1 MNTSNDLSFLQLG
14 KDLHQSVMSAPIG
27 ICVLNADGLV
37 AEIVND
43 KFLEV
48 AGKPREA
55 ILGKNYWEPFAEARA
70 YYETALQQV
79 ADTGVAFHA
88 QEVELMLIRQGKEEN
103 IFVTFVYSPLLDA
116 SGKTSKIVVWV
127 LENTQQVLAR
137 KRIAEAEEKARIAIR
152 SANLGLYETTFHNDS
167 MTTDKRFDEIWGT
180 PGPFKFRSEYAAYFH
195 PDDLQHRA
203 LAHEQSM
210 ITSQVDYQARIIWPD
225 QSIRWVR
232 VTGNV
237 VRENGEP
244 YKLVGVV
251 QDVTDIV
258 IAQRKLEATEA
269 SLRQA
274 VDLANLGTWH
284 VNVDT
289 NFTSM
294 SPLLMS
300 WFGIEGEG
308 ADAETLIGCIRE
320 DQREMVGNALFSTLQ
335 PGSDGIY
342 NVEYTV
348 INCRTGQH
356 RILHVLG
363 QSFFDKDG
371 KALRISGIA
380 RDVTI
385 ERQLQL
391 ALEHEVQER
400 TEELESSNARLRL
413 SNEELAQFAYIASHD
428 LQEPLRK
435 IMTFSEMLGKSLGDN
450 ISDKTKNYL
459 QKINGSSL
467 RMHTLIKDVLA
478 YSQLV
483 KETEVFTAV
492 DLNQVIEEVKDDFD
506 LFIEQTGMAIE
517 SDPLPVIEAIPAQMV
532 QLFGNLLGNSMKFSK
547 QGIQPVIRI
556 RIGQQQKPN
565 CSALALTPK
574 ATIPR
579 SCFRITASVSTPTML
594 NRSSRSFKD
603 CTGSRNTRE
612 QALGLPCAEKLPSI
626 TMVRYMLWRATM
638 RVPHLQSFFRWRMP
652 INKYSAI
659 TGGKK

>member
-1 MNTSNDLSFLQLG
+1 MHSATNLDFSQWG
-14 KDLHQSVMSAPIG
+14 KDLHQSVMSSPIG
-27 ICVLNADGLV
+27 ICVLTADGLV

-55 ILGKNYWEPFAEARA
+55 IIGKNYWEPFAEARP

-79 ADTGVAFHA
+79 ADTGIAFHA
-88 QEVELMLIRQGKEEN
+88 QEVELMLIRQGKEEY
-103 IFVTFVYSPLLDA
+103 IFVTFVYAPLLDA
-116 SGKTSKIVVWV
+116 EGKAYKIVVWV
-127 LENTQQVLAR
+127 LENTHQVLAR
-137 KRIAEAEEKARIAIR
+137 KLIAEAEEKARIAIR

-167 MTTDKRFDEIWGT
+167 MTADKRFDEIWGA
-180 PGPFKFRSEYAAYFH
+180 PGPFKLRSEYAAYFH

-203 LAHEQSM
+203 LAHEQSLV
-210 ITSQVDYQARIIWPD
+210 TSQVDYQARIIWPD
-225 QSIRWVR
+225 QTIHWVR

-237 VRENGEP
+237 VYENGEP
-244 YKLVGVV
+244 YKLIGVV

-258 IAQRKLEATEA
+258 TAQRKLEATEA

-274 VDLANLGTWH
+274 IDLANLGTWY

-294 SPLLMS
+294 SPLLMN
-300 WFGIEGEG
+300 WFGVEGEG

-348 INCRTGQH
+348 INCKTGQH

-400 TEELESSNARLRL
+400 TEELESSNARLTQ

-435 IMTFSEMLGKSLGDN
+435 IMTFSEMLGKSLGDK
-450 ISDKTKNYL
+450 ISDKTRNYL

-467 RMHTLIKDVLA
+467 RMNTLIKDVLS

-483 KETEVFTAV
+483 KDTEVFAAV
-492 DLNQVIEEVKDDFD
+492 DLNQVIEDVKSDFD
-506 LFIEQTGMAIE
+506 LFIEQTGTIIHSGA
-517 SDPLPVIEAIPAQMV
+517 LPVIEAIPTQMI
-532 QLFGNLLGNSMKFSK
+532 QLFGNLVGNSLKFSK
-547 QGIQPVIRI
+547 QDVPPVI
-556 RIGQQQKPN
+556 
-565 CSALALTPK
+565 
-574 ATIPR
+574 
-579 SCFRITASVSTPTML
+579 
-594 NRSSRSFKD
+594 
-603 CTGSRNTRE
+603 
-612 QALGLPCAEKLPSI
+612 SI
-626 TMVRYMLWRATM
+626 TSQQPTEAE
-638 RVPHLQSFFRWRMP
+638 LQNSGLNTEVTYVKIEFSDNGIGINPGYSEQIFQIFQRLHRKSEYAGTGIGLAMCRKIAVNHNGAIHAGKSSEKGAVFTIILP
-652 INKYSAI
+652 I
-659 TGGKK
+659 THHP

>member
-88 QEVELMLIRQGKEEN
+88 QEVELMLIRQGKEEI

-308 ADAETLIGCIRE
+308 ADAETLIGCIRQ

-400 TEELESSNARLRL
+400 TEELESSNARLRQ

-547 QGIQPVIRI
+547 HGIQPVIRL
-556 RIGQQQKPN
+556 RIGQ
-565 CSALALTPK
+565 
-574 ATIPR
+574 
-579 SCFRITASVSTPTML
+579 PTETEL
-594 NRSSRSFKD
+594 QR
-603 CTGSRNTRE
+603 
-612 QALGLPCAEKLPSI
+612 LGLNPEGNYTKILFSDNGIGINPDYAEQIFQIFQRLHRKSEYEGTGIGLAMCRKIAINHNGAIHAMESNNEGATFTIILP
-626 TMVRYMLWRATM
+626 LA
-638 RVPHLQSFFRWRMP
+638 HANQ
-652 INKYSAI
+652 
-659 TGGKK
+659 